1 MQMLRQ
7 AAALWKEA
15 RKRSGSTLQR
25 RLILF
30 FALVTVSII
39 LLFALLLMLF
49 GITGSGRHTVQS
61 YTETELQHFY
71 DAASTDMGNLSMAG
85 IDLAQRLSNG
95 CKVFFEENDING
107 AQLAEHP
114 ELIEPLLAAQ
124 MPLLLSVS
132 ENNTCGGVFILL
144 DATVNPA
151 REDAASHRAGIFIK
165 KTQPISSASLATKNY
180 LLRGPASAA
189 RSYGVELLG
198 QWQMEYDLTGHEYIQ
213 SLMET
218 ARDNPELP
226 LSRLYYWSGRVC
238 LHGNSEEGFLLFV
251 PLRLEDGAVLGVCG
265 IEVSDRMFK
274 QLYSPKEGAYQAVF
288 AIAAPSEGA
297 VLCADRGM
305 LAGNAYLTGN
315 NLTSSLSAEGEDSG
329 FQLWGDGSA
338 SYGGLSKTIKVYP
351 SGSPYVDETWTAAIL
366 MPRQTL
372 SAAIKGISLYLY
384 GIMLVLLVASI
395 GASILISRKYLQ
407 PLKQMFDRVQSDTYD
422 EEDASGV
429 VEIDDFFNFIAQ
441 RTKQHQEELALLE
454 QDKREA
460 EIRYEQVRTD
470 VSRITGAKKEEID
483 MDGYRLFLESLH
495 TLTPRERE
503 IFDFYLEGCST
514 KVVLERTGFSERT
527 LKFHNS
533 NIYSK
538 LGVPSRKKL
547 LQFAAIMKN
556 DRIAEGG
563 SDKA

>member
-1 MQMLRQ
+1 M
-7 AAALWKEA
+7 
-15 RKRSGSTLQR
+15 T
-25 RLILF
+25 RLPPIW
-30 FALVTVSII
+30 AT
-39 LLFALLLMLF
+39 
-49 GITGSGRHTVQS
+49 
-61 YTETELQHFY
+61 
-71 DAASTDMGNLSMAG
+71 LSMAG
-85 IDLAQRLSNG
+85 IDLSQRLSNG

-107 AQLAEHP
+107 SQLAEHP

-151 REDAASHRAGIFIK
+151 AEDAADRRAGIFVK
-165 KTQPISSASLATKNY
+165 KTQPISSSSLAAKNY

-189 RSYGVELLG
+189 RAYGVELLG
-198 QWQMEYDLTGHEYIQ
+198 QWQMEYDLTGHEYVQ
-213 SLMET
+213 SVMDT
-218 ARDNPELP
+218 ARDNPDLP

-251 PLRLEDGAVLGVCG
+251 PLRLEDGTVLGVCG

-274 QLYSPKEGAYQAVF
+274 QLYSPKESAYQAVF
-288 AIAAPSEGA
+288 AIAAPSDSN
-297 VLCADRGM
+297 VLYADRGM

-315 NLTSSLSAEGEDSG
+315 NLTSPLIAEGEDGG
-329 FQLWGDGSA
+329 FRFWGDGSA
-338 SYGGLSKTIKVYP
+338 SYGGLSETIKVYP
-351 SGSPYVDETWTAAIL
+351 SGSPYVDETWIAAIL
-366 MPRQTL
+366 MPRQAL
-372 SAAIKGISLYLY
+372 NAAIKGNSLYLY
-384 GIMLVLLVASI
+384 GIILVLLLASI
-395 GASILISRKYLQ
+395 GSSILVSRKYLQ
-407 PLKQMFDRVQSDTYD
+407 PLKRMFDRVQSDAYD
-422 EEDASGV
+422 EEGEESGV
-429 VEIDDFFNFIAQ
+429 VEIDDLFNFIAQ
-441 RTKQHQEELALLE
+441 RTRQHQEELALLE

-514 KVVLERTGFSERT
+514 KAVLERTGFSERT